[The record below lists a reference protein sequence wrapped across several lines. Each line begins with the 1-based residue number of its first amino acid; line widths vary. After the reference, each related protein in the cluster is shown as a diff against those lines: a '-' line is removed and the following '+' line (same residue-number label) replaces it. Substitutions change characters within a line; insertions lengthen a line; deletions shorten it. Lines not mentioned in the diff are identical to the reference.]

1 MVDRVNNNSNDLPPF
16 FWLHIKKSAGGSL
29 RRLLAPH
36 YIDVDRLAKPM
47 NFIQAHPSQYNAI
60 LNNFRIPLGEYQF
73 RRSDFAKTFLFPN
86 TWADLNSF
94 AFVRNPIDRAI
105 SAFHYLREQRGGERS
120 FLQDMPNN
128 VEFDETKGLD
138 YQFDMFI
145 NLVAR
150 SQKSQS
156 IYGPVNLHFS
166 THTTPMWPDVTDE
179 NGNIL
184 LRHIFRLEYML
195 EGVNTIFE
203 QSGIPK
209 YTNQDIRRVNVGS
222 YSDDF
227 TINELQKRKLTNIYG
242 NDFDLYERTPK

>member
-1 MVDRVNNNSNDLPPF
+1 MDNNLNDLCPF

-36 YIDVDRLAKPM
+36 YIDIDRIAKPM

-60 LNNFRIPLGEYQF
+60 LNNFRIPLGEFQF
-73 RRSDFAKTFLFPN
+73 RRCYFAKRFLFPN

-105 SAFHYLREQRGGERS
+105 SAFHYLREQRGRERS

-128 VEFDETKGLD
+128 IDFDPTKGLD
-138 YQFDMFI
+138 YQFDVFI
-145 NLVAR
+145 NLVAK
-150 SQKSQS
+150 SQKAES

-179 NGNIL
+179 NGNVL
-184 LRHIFRLEYML
+184 LRHIFRLENML
-195 EGVNTIFE
+195 DGVNMIFE
-203 QSGIPK
+203 QTDLPK
-209 YTNQDIRRVNVGS
+209 RTDQDVQHVNVGN

-227 TINELQKRKLTNIYG
+227 SPSELQKRKLSNIYG
-242 NDFDLYERTPK
+242 NDFDLYEKTPR